1 MMSAISRQRG
11 LSLIELLIAMLL
23 GLILTA
29 GALGMMLASRNL
41 NRTTDT
47 QSRIQENG
55 RFAIEFLNQGVSKA
69 GYLTE
74 LRDDASNSIFLN
86 CASAQ
91 CTKDG
96 TGTNSD
102 QIAVALDPED
112 DVDCVGNTVGLND
125 IIANVYTV
133 VDLDGDNVSSLYCR
147 GYNIDTNSWLG
158 TGPQPLVDGVQNM
171 QIHYGINDDIAVVR
185 RTKQYISADS
195 VTNWSAINTARIA
208 LLVNSGQPNG
218 TGDTEAQS
226 FDLLD
231 VSGIS
236 CADHHDCQVYITT
249 ITLNNVIY
257 KNAAR

>member
-55 RFAIEFLNQGVSKA
+55 RFAIEFLNQGIAMA
-69 GYLTE
+69 GYLSSSM
-74 LRDDASNSIFLN
+74 DDASNSIFLN

-96 TGTNSD
+96 SGTNSD
-102 QIAVALDPED
+102 QIAAVLDPED

-147 GYNIDTNSWLG
+147 GYNISTNSWLG

-171 QIHYGINDDIAVVR
+171 QIHYGINDDTAVVR

-195 VTNWSAINTARIA
+195 VTDWSAINTARIA
-208 LLVNSGQPNG
+208 LLVNNGQPNG

-231 VSGIS
+231 VTGIS
-236 CADHHDCQVYITT
+236 CAEHQDCQVYITT

-257 KNAAR
+257 NNAAR